1 MCHSPHK
8 REKENPDI
16 DFNYDYLSRIE
27 TSNISKV
34 SIEQILSHLVKED
47 VLVNKKTSLRDSF
60 RRMTSPQNLVN
71 SLYYDTRFNNEL
83 KITESRINCEE
94 PTVEESAADINT
106 PSTHDDIRTPL
117 TTNENLSNL
126 AKHGDKA
133 FINMDTKCTALN
145 DSI

>member
-1 MCHSPHK
+1 MCHSSHK
-8 REKENPDI
+8 REKETPDI

-60 RRMTSPQNLVN
+60 RRMKSPQNLVN
-71 SLYYDTRFNNEL
+71 SLYSDTRFNNEL
-83 KITESRINCEE
+83 KIKESRINCEE

-106 PSTHDDIRTPL
+106 PSTHDDI
-117 TTNENLSNL
+117 
-126 AKHGDKA
+126 
-133 FINMDTKCTALN
+133 
-145 DSI
+145 